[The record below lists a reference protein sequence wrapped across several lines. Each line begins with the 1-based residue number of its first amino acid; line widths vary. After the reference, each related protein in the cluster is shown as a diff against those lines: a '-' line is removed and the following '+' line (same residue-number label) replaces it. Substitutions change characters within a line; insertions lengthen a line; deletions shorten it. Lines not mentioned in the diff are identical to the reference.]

1 MSSTA
6 SAPLPAPGMAPP
18 PARRTGALARVGS
31 SPMLR
36 FLGRRLLIAIPVL
49 WGVTFLTFL
58 VINHLPGNA
67 AQELLGINAT
77 PQQVHQLSVQLG
89 LEKPLLT
96 RYGEWLHGL
105 VTGNLGHSLASG
117 QSVNSILGAD
127 LPVTFEL
134 IAFALLIA
142 LAFAVPIALL
152 SARRPGGMFDRVAMV
167 FSMAGLSIAN
177 YVLALILVYF
187 FAVKLN
193 WLPALG
199 WVPPDHGFADN
210 IKYLIMPAVSIA
222 LSLMCFYTRQLRADL
237 IQQLRGEDYVTTAR
251 AKGAGTWRVITRHA
265 LRNSAFGLITT
276 VALNFGTLLGVT
288 VIIEEIF
295 GLPGIGHALLSAIN
309 QRDLP
314 VVEGAVFVFALMVIL
329 ANLIADLLYAALDPR
344 VKYGGTPD

>member
-1 MSSTA
+1 MSGTA
-6 SAPLPAPGMAPP
+6 SAPLPAPGLGSRAGVLG
-18 PARRTGALARVGS
+18 RLAG

-36 FLGRRLLIAIPVL
+36 FLGRRLLVAIPVL
-49 WGVTFLTFL
+49 WGVTFLTFV

-77 PQQVHQLSVQLG
+77 PQEIQQLSVKLG
-89 LEKPLLT
+89 LNKPLLT
-96 RYGEWLHGL
+96 RYGDWLHGL
-105 VTGNLGHSLASG
+105 ITGSLGHSLASG
-117 QSVNSILGAD
+117 QSVTSILGSD

-142 LAFAVPIALL
+142 LAVAVPVALF
-152 SARRPGGMFDRVAMV
+152 SARRPGGIFDRVAMV
-167 FSMAGLSIAN
+167 LSMAGLSIAN

-199 WVPPDHGFADN
+199 WVPPDHGFATN
-210 IKYLIMPAVSIA
+210 LKFLVLPAVSIA
-222 LSLMCFYTRQLRADL
+222 LSLLCFYTRQLRADL
-237 IQQLRGEDYVTTAR
+237 IQQFQSEDYITTAR
-251 AKGAGTWRVITRHA
+251 AKGASPWRVLTRHA
-265 LRNSAFGLITT
+265 LRNSVFGLITA

-295 GLPGIGHALLSAIN
+295 GLPGIGHELLSAIN
-309 QRDLP
+309 SRDIP
-314 VVEGAVFVFALMVIL
+314 VIQGAVFVFGLMVIL

-344 VKYGGTPD
+344 VKYGSATD

>member
-1 MSSTA
+1 
-6 SAPLPAPGMAPP
+6 
-18 PARRTGALARVGS
+18 VGS
-31 SPMLR
+31 SPLLR

-49 WGVTFLTFL
+49 WGVTLLSFV
-58 VINHLPGNA
+58 VISHLPGNA
-67 AQELLGINAT
+67 AQEILGINAT
-77 PQQVHQLSVQLG
+77 PQEVHQLSVKLG

-105 VTGNLGHSLASG
+105 VTGSLGHSLVSG
-117 QSVNSILGAD
+117 QSVTSILGAD

-134 IAFALLIA
+134 IAYALLIA

-152 SARRPGGMFDRVAMV
+152 SARRPGGVFDRLALV

-199 WVPPDHGFADN
+199 WVPPDRGFGNN
-210 IKYLIMPAVSIA
+210 IKYLTMPAVSIA

-237 IQQLRGEDYVTTAR
+237 IQQLQGEDYVTTAR
-251 AKGAGTWRVITRHA
+251 AKGAGPWRVLTHHA
-265 LRNSAFGLITT
+265 LRNSVFGLITT

-295 GLPGIGHALLSAIN
+295 GLPGIGHELLSAIN
-309 QRDLP
+309 SRDVP
-314 VVEGAVFVFALMVIL
+314 VVEGSVFVFALMVVL
-329 ANLIADLLYAALDPR
+329 ANLIADVLYAALDPR
-344 VKYGGTPD
+344 VKYGGAPD

>member
-6 SAPLPAPGMAPP
+6 SAPLPASRLG
-18 PARRTGALARVGS
+18 ARAGVLGRLAA

-36 FLGRRLLIAIPVL
+36 FLGRRILVAIPVL
-49 WGVTFLTFL
+49 WGVTFLTFI

-77 PQQVHQLSVQLG
+77 PQEIQQLSAKLG
-89 LEKPLLT
+89 LNKPLLT
-96 RYGEWLHGL
+96 RYGDWLHGL
-105 VTGNLGHSLASG
+105 VTGSLGHSLASG
-117 QSVNSILGAD
+117 QSVTSILGSD

-142 LAFAVPIALL
+142 VVIAVPVALL
-152 SARRPGGMFDRVAMV
+152 SARRPGGIFDRVAMV

-199 WVPPDHGFADN
+199 WVPPDHGFANN
-210 IKYLIMPAVSIA
+210 IKYLILPAVSIA
-222 LSLMCFYTRQLRADL
+222 LSLLCFYTRQLRADL
-237 IQQLRGEDYVTTAR
+237 IQQLQSEDYVTTAR
-251 AKGAGTWRVITRHA
+251 AKGASPWRVLTRHA
-265 LRNSAFGLITT
+265 LRNSVFGLVTA

-309 QRDLP
+309 SRDIP
-314 VVEGAVFVFALMVIL
+314 VVEGAVFVFGLMVIL

-344 VKYGGTPD
+344 VKYGSTPD

>member
-6 SAPLPAPGMAPP
+6 SAPLPAQGMAPP
-18 PARRTGALARVGS
+18 PARRAGALRRAGS

-36 FLGRRLLIAIPVL
+36 FLGRRLLVAIPVL
-49 WGVTFLTFL
+49 WGVTFLTFV

-67 AQELLGINAT
+67 AQELLGIQAT
-77 PQQVHQLSVQLG
+77 PQEVHQLSVQLG

-96 RYGEWLHGL
+96 RYFDWLHAL
-105 VTGNLGHSLASG
+105 LTGSLGHSLASG
-117 QSVNSILGAD
+117 QSVTSILGSD

-134 IAFALLIA
+134 VAFALLIA
-142 LAFAVPIALL
+142 LVFAVPIALF
-152 SARRPGGMFDRVAMV
+152 SARRPGGIFDRASMV

-199 WVPPDHGFADN
+199 WVPPDHGFGDN
-210 IKYLIMPAVSIA
+210 IKYLTLPALSIAVS
-222 LSLMCFYTRQLRADL
+222 LLCFYTRQLRADL
-237 IQQLRGEDYVTTAR
+237 LQQLHGEDYVTTAR
-251 AKGAGTWRVITRHA
+251 AKGASSWRVITHHA
-265 LRNSAFGLITT
+265 LRNSSFGLITT

-295 GLPGIGHALLSAIN
+295 GLPGIGHELLTAIN
-309 QRDLP
+309 QRDVP
-314 VVEGAVFVFALMVIL
+314 VVEGTVFVFALMVIL

-344 VKYGGTPD
+344 VKYGSATN

>member
-6 SAPLPAPGMAPP
+6 SAPLPASGVG
-18 PARRTGALARVGS
+18 RRAGALARVGS

-77 PQQVHQLSVQLG
+77 PQQVHELSVQLG
-89 LEKPLLT
+89 LDKPLLT
-96 RYGEWLHGL
+96 RYGNWLHDL
-105 VTGNLGHSLASG
+105 VTGSLGHSLASG
-117 QSVNSILGAD
+117 QSVTSILGAD

-134 IAFALLIA
+134 VAFALLIA
-142 LAFAVPIALL
+142 LVFAVPIALL
-152 SARRPGGMFDRVAMV
+152 SARRPGGVFDRVAMV

-177 YVLALILVYF
+177 YVLALILVYV
-187 FAVKLN
+187 FAVRLN

-199 WVPPDHGFADN
+199 WAPPDHGFGTN

-222 LSLMCFYTRQLRADL
+222 LSLLCFYTRQLRADL
-237 IQQLRGEDYVTTAR
+237 IQQLHGEDYVTTAR
-251 AKGAGTWRVITRHA
+251 AKGAGAWRVITRHA
-265 LRNSAFGLITT
+265 LRNSVFGLITT

-288 VIIEEIF
+288 VIIEQIF
-295 GLPGIGHALLSAIN
+295 GLPGIGHELLSAIN
-309 QRDLP
+309 QRDVP

-344 VKYGGTPD
+344 VKYGSATN